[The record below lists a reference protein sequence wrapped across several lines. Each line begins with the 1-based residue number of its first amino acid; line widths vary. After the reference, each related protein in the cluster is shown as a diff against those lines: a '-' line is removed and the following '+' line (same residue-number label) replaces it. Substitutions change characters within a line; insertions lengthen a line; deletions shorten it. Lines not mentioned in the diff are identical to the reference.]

1 MTGRAAGDA
10 IVAKTE
16 ASRLVQALRGLG
28 LDSAQID
35 GFLRNETIV
44 YRLSTQGDP
53 GIAMIERVGDRLR
66 SGVIEINDPGGGR
79 KDFMQFR
86 ARSRVVAV
94 ELGVVELEW
103 FAAAVIYEKLEHLL
117 RRQGFRSFNVAVP
130 EDLGG
135 GMMTILSKLF
145 AVP

>member
-10 IVAKTE
+10 SVAKTE

-94 ELGVVELEW
+94 ELGVVELEL
-103 FAAAVIYEKLEHLL
+103 FAAAVIYEKLE
-117 RRQGFRSFNVAVP
+117 
-130 EDLGG
+130 
-135 GMMTILSKLF
+135 
-145 AVP
+145 